1 MVDWSRRRS
10 VPMNDQMEA
19 SAANLA
25 PDVPRISPE
34 LALVDPELADR
45 VRGRIPRKQLGHRL
59 PLPVL
64 CLVDGDAPA
73 ADATQHPATSSPT
86 ASPTLR

>member
-1 MVDWSRRRS
+1 
-10 VPMNDQMEA
+10 MNDQMEA
-19 SAANLA
+19 SAVNRA

-45 VRGRIPRKQLGHRL
+45 VRDRIPRTRPGHRL

-64 CLVDGDAPA
+64 RLVDGGTPDAEA
-73 ADATQHPATSSPT
+73 AQHR
-86 ASPTLR
+86 ASP